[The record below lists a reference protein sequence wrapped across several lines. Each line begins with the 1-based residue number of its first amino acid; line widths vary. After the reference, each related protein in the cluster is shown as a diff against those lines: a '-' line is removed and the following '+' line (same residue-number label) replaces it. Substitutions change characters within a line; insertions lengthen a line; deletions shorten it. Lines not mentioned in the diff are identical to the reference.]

1 MMRCRPALIS
11 ARRALAAGC
20 LLVLASLPAVA
31 GAEPL
36 PNQAEQAGSQSA
48 SAPRYAWAPEL
59 LYGIISSSNPA
70 ALDSLYDAAFA
81 AGPSIVPQLQA
92 ALKDDRTAEFAAQS
106 LAFIGNDSA
115 FKILSTLLSDPRDL
129 DLSRFFYGA
138 LGEINT
144 PQANAVLL
152 NAIRSAN
159 SQPDRTVTEAAI
171 VALTVQ
177 NREALVPELQQAKA
191 KLTDPVIQD
200 DLENAIGIIQARAK
214 YRATPAGRNPGGS
227 IQQGINLYFEPALAS
242 APPAGSGVPTAKAQI
257 RHLQFN
263 PDQTRALARITF
275 DDAGVKADYRM
286 VLAKRYGNW
295 RVASVWIVLGE
306 QQVPAAPA
314 PKPAKAHP

>member
-1 MMRCRPALIS
+1 MMRCRPALIRAWR
-11 ARRALAAGC
+11 ARAAAC
-20 LLVLASLPAVA
+20 LLALASLSLAARAKSLP
-31 GAEPL
+31 GQTEQTTSSAE
-36 PNQAEQAGSQSA
+36 ST
-48 SAPRYAWAPEL
+48 PRYAWAPEL
-59 LYGIISSSNPA
+59 LYGIISSPVPA
-70 ALDSLYDAAFA
+70 ALNSLYDAAFA
-81 AGPSIVPQLQA
+81 AGPSIVPQLEA

-106 LAFIGNDSA
+106 LAFIGGDSA
-115 FKILSTLLSDPRDL
+115 FKTLSTLMSDTRDL

-171 VALTVQ
+171 VALTIQ
-177 NREALVPELQQAKA
+177 DRAALVPELEQAKA

-214 YRATPAGRNPGGS
+214 YRATLPGRNPGGS

-242 APPAGSGVPTAKAQI
+242 APPAGSGVPPAKAEI
-257 RHLQFN
+257 GHVQFN
-263 PDQTRALARITF
+263 PDQTRALARVTL
-275 DDAGVKADYRM
+275 DDAGVKADYRI

-295 RVASVWIVLGE
+295 RVASVWIELGE

>member
-1 MMRCRPALIS
+1 MMTFRPALIC
-11 ARRALAAGC
+11 ARRSRPVRF
-20 LLVLASLPAVA
+20 LLVLAIFLATAPAKS
-31 GAEPL
+31 L
-36 PNQAEQAGSQSA
+36 PNQAGQATNSA
-48 SAPRYAWAPEL
+48 ESTPRYAWAPEL
-59 LYGIISSSNPA
+59 LYGIISSPVPA
-70 ALDSLYDAAFA
+70 ALNSLYDAAFA
-81 AGPSIVPQLQA
+81 AGPSIVPQLEA

-106 LAFIGNDSA
+106 LAFIGGDSA
-115 FKILSTLLSDPRDL
+115 FKTLSSLMSDRRDL

-138 LGEINT
+138 LAEINT

-177 NREALVPELQQAKA
+177 DRAALVPELEQAKA

-242 APPAGSGVPTAKAQI
+242 APPAGSGAPPAKVEV
-257 RHLQFN
+257 RHVQFN
-263 PDQTRALARITF
+263 PDQTRALARVTF
-275 DDAGVKADYRM
+275 DDAGAKADYRI

-295 RVASVWIVLGE
+295 RVASVWIEMGE
-306 QQVPAAPA
+306 QQVPPTPA
-314 PKPAKAHP
+314 PKPATPHP